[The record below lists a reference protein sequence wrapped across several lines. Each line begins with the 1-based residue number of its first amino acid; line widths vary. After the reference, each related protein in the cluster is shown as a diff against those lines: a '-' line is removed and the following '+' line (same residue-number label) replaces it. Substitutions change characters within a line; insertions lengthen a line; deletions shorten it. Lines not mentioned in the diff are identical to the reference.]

1 MFFIIF
7 RNICPGKNFTLADIK
22 VCNQQDLS
30 LNEEYQLYVIIAL
43 WSLLVLSL
51 VEGILEKF
59 TNLPMP
65 FKKFQEKNEEVDK
78 PESSNEN
85 P

>member
-1 MFFIIF
+1 M
-7 RNICPGKNFTLADIK
+7 
-22 VCNQQDLS
+22 
-30 LNEEYQLYVIIAL
+30 NEEYQLYVIIAL

-65 FKKFQEKNEEVDK
+65 FKKFQVENEEVDK